1 MRKLALLAGLVA
13 MGTVPAFAQTAPITF
28 NARGLVAVSDADM
41 AASAFIDGKLL
52 RDNAVK
58 DKLATIK
65 FPLQRGGKTFESIIV
80 SNSALTYSKSIA
92 VPKNGG
98 LAYVLDA
105 RVSPS
110 DDVTEYKNTM
120 QEFPEGQKLTVVD
133 IVNLSAPKQKF
144 AFAVGKNPTA
154 IDINKNELMVATS
167 EVGKELVF
175 LEVNEDG
182 KPTRLAHLPA
192 QLDSTR
198 IIDLSFH
205 PNGNYLAVTLDQTKE
220 VGLYRIVRDGAG
232 KLKNIEMIG
241 KPFKAGNN
249 PATGKFSADGKH
261 YFVLDTKGTVGK
273 ATGEGELMVIEF
285 SLDGSAE
292 HKVVSKTP
300 VGLNPG
306 AFAVNPEGTMIVTA
320 NVGKSAQPW
329 TETNAGGG
337 SSLTLLK
344 VGADGAMTK
353 VADYPVNG
361 IMPQSVAFDKDGS
374 NVAVAIY
381 EYLDYGN
388 RTGGIEFYSV
398 AKGDTPAL
406 TKQPGRISV
415 ERGCH
420 TIRVIP

>member
-1 MRKLALLAGLVA
+1 MKKIAMLAGLVA
-13 MGTVPAFAQTAPITF
+13 MGAVPAAAQTSPITF
-28 NARGLVAVSDADM
+28 NARGMVAISDADM

-58 DKLATIK
+58 DKLTSIK

-92 VPKNGG
+92 VPKTGG
-98 LAYVLDA
+98 LAFVLDA

-110 DDVTEYKNTM
+110 EDVSEYKDAM
-120 QEFPEGQKLTVVD
+120 KEFPEGQKLTVVD
-133 IVNLSAPKQKF
+133 IVNLAAPKQKF

-167 EVGKELVF
+167 EAGKELVF
-175 LEVNEDG
+175 LEVNDDG

-192 QLDSTR
+192 QLDSAR

-205 PNGNYLAVTLDQTKE
+205 PTGNYLAVTLDQTKE
-220 VGLYRIVRDGAG
+220 VGLYRIVRDGG
-232 KLKNIEMIG
+232 KLKNIEMVG
-241 KPFKAGNN
+241 KPFKAGDN

-261 YFVLDTKGTVGK
+261 YFVLDTKGAVGK
-273 ATGEGELMVIEF
+273 ATGEGELMVVEF

-306 AFAVNPEGTMIVTA
+306 AFAINPEGNMIVTA
-320 NVGKSAQPW
+320 NVGKSVQPW
-329 TETNAGGG
+329 TEANAGGG

-353 VADYPVNG
+353 VADYPVEG
-361 IMPQSVAFDKDGS
+361 IMPQSIAFDKDGS
-374 NVAVAIY
+374 NLAVAIY
-381 EYLDYGN
+381 EYLDFGD
-388 RTGGIEFYSV
+388 RTGGIEFWSV
-398 AKGDTPAL
+398 SKGDSPKL
-406 TKQPGRISV
+406 TKQPGKISV

>member
-1 MRKLALLAGLVA
+1 MLAGLVA
-13 MGTVPAFAQTAPITF
+13 MGAVPAAAQTSPITF
-28 NARGLVAVSDADM
+28 NARGMVAVSDADM

-52 RDNAVK
+52 RENAVK
-58 DKLATIK
+58 DKLTSIK

-92 VPKNGG
+92 VPKTGG

-105 RVSPS
+105 RVSPA
-110 DDVTEYKNTM
+110 DDVAEYKDAM
-120 QEFPEGQKLTVVD
+120 KEFPEGQKLTVVD
-133 IVNLSAPKQKF
+133 IVNPAAPKTKF

-167 EVGKELVF
+167 EAGKELVF
-175 LEVNEDG
+175 LEVNDDG

-220 VGLYRIVRDGAG
+220 VGLYRIVRDAG
-232 KLKNIEMIG
+232 KLKNIEMVG
-241 KPFKAGNN
+241 KPFKAGDN
-249 PATGKFSADGKH
+249 PATGKFSADGKY
-261 YFVLDTKGTVGK
+261 YFVLDTKGAVGK
-273 ATGEGELMVIEF
+273 ATGEGELMVIQF

-329 TETNAGGG
+329 TEANAGGG

-353 VADYPVNG
+353 VADYPVEG
-361 IMPQSVAFDKDGS
+361 IMPQSIAFDKDGS
-374 NVAVAIY
+374 NLAVAIY
-381 EYLDYGN
+381 EYLDFGN
-388 RTGGIEFYSV
+388 RTGGIEFWSV
-398 AKGDTPAL
+398 NKGDSPTL
-406 TKQPGRISV
+406 TKQPGKISV